1 MRKPASQFSNLP
13 EQITVSP
20 LVIVLDAQRIEREQ
34 SLLAQ
39 LVVNFNNKSLTE
51 KDAFLAVAEI
61 ACLRNLVLRLS
72 KEY

>member
-1 MRKPASQFSNLP
+1 MKKPVSQFSNLP

-20 LVIVLDAQRIEREQ
+20 LVVVLDNQRIEREQ
-34 SLLAQ
+34 AVLAQ

>member
-1 MRKPASQFSNLP
+1 MKKPVSQFSNLP
-13 EQITVSP
+13 EQIIVSP
-20 LVIVLDAQRIEREQ
+20 LVVVLDNQRIEREQ